1 MNPTRAGLRAANS
14 APPHIIA
21 AQSEA
26 SARVTKI
33 HQLDMPPIKEP
44 IQFQPLVE
52 MTSEPA
58 PQLILIKNQIIGEIH
73 HWGELGWISQP

>member
-1 MNPTRAGLRAANS
+1 
-14 APPHIIA
+14 
-21 AQSEA
+21 
-26 SARVTKI
+26 
-33 HQLDMPPIKEP
+33 MPPIKEP